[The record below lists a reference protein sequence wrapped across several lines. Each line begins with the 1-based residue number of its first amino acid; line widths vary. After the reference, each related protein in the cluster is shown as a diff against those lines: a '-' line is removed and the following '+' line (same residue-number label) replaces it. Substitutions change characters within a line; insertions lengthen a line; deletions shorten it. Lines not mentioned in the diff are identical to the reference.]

1 MATAEGRIT
10 NLGSV
15 AKKAAAIAG
24 AAWGALKIGEVVS
37 ESVQAA
43 VDFESSMAD
52 VAKVVDGLRDENGNL
67 TDSYYAMS
75 DSIIQM
81 SKNIPMAAEELAAIT
96 ASAGT
101 AGIAMEE
108 LAVFTETAAK
118 MGVAFDVTAEQAG
131 DWMAKWRT
139 SFSMTQEQVTAL
151 ADQINYLSNNSAST
165 ASEISTIVTAV
176 GPLGDVAGISA
187 AQIAALGST
196 MVGVGVQQDVAAT
209 AIKKMATV
217 MVSGASATD
226 KQAAVLKQLG
236 LDATQMA
243 VRMQTDA
250 EGAILSF
257 LEAVK
262 RLPEAEQAAAL
273 KNYFGQEAV
282 GALAPLLTNLEVLQ
296 QRFNMVG
303 DAQLYAGSM
312 EAEYAARAATSANN
326 IQLYEN
332 RIAALKIQLGTY
344 LLPILNTVLGV
355 ASDGLEWIGEKMT
368 AAEGKFSAFTTAA
381 QNIVNGLVTNGVPK
395 IKSFVGQAVGLFNKV
410 KPTLD
415 TIATKAGEAF
425 TFITTTVGNAVRGV
439 ANKIEEHKDIINK
452 VGEIAQRVGTHL
464 WNAFEAAKPAIEYV
478 GGTLIPAA
486 ADGLM
491 TLVDTVLNVILH
503 IRDFKEEIIAAAA
516 VYGAFKVGTAIQ
528 GIATAFGNA
537 QVQLKLFT
545 MSTKNANIAQAAMN
559 GTLKLGEVIVALFTG
574 QTTIAQLAQ
583 AAWGTVTKAL
593 TAAQTALNAVLT
605 ANPIGLII
613 AAIAAV
619 IAIVVVLYK
628 KCDWFRNG
636 VNKILGAV
644 VSAFKKLWEG
654 IKKVWEKIMQSL
666 QPLIDAI
673 SGAFQEGW
681 ELIQVIWDAVGPY
694 FTAIWDGIKAVF
706 SVVKDFFV
714 ARFKVAWE
722 GVKLVWAV
730 AVSYFKT
737 IWENIKLV
745 FSVVKEFFAGMFSA
759 AWEAIKVV
767 WNAVVG
773 YFAAIW
779 NTIKGIFSVVKSV
792 LTGDFQGAWDGIKG
806 IVSTWT
812 GYFSGVWDGIK
823 GVFSKVGSWFS
834 NTFSAAWNAIKGIFN
849 NWGSFF
855 SGLIDK
861 IKSAFSNVVS
871 IMTTPI
877 ENAKNFIKSAFD
889 KIKSFVNFKWELP
902 KLKLPHISVTGG
914 VAPFGIG
921 GKGSLPKFSIQW
933 YKDGGILSGAQI
945 FGAMG
950 GKLLGGGEAGKE
962 AVLPLSELWKNMRSV
977 MSGVLQ
983 SNNGGTLGTLIGT
996 INDKLQS
1003 ARMAGTNTMV
1013 NALNALLGGKDNPQ
1027 PALAGGPGGPGYH
1040 IVFSP
1045 VYQFYGE
1052 APSKDD
1058 LTDAARMS
1066 QAEFNAMMDEYL
1078 KDKGRKDF

>member
-1 MATAEGRIT
+1 
-10 NLGSV
+10 
-15 AKKAAAIAG
+15 
-24 AAWGALKIGEVVS
+24 
-37 ESVQAA
+37 
-43 VDFESSMAD
+43 
-52 VAKVVDGLRDENGNL
+52 
-67 TDSYYAMS
+67 
-75 DSIIQM
+75 
-81 SKNIPMAAEELAAIT
+81 
-96 ASAGT
+96 
-101 AGIAMEE
+101 
-108 LAVFTETAAK
+108 
-118 MGVAFDVTAEQAG
+118 
-131 DWMAKWRT
+131 
-139 SFSMTQEQVTAL
+139 
-151 ADQINYLSNNSAST
+151 
-165 ASEISTIVTAV
+165 
-176 GPLGDVAGISA
+176 
-187 AQIAALGST
+187 
-196 MVGVGVQQDVAAT
+196 
-209 AIKKMATV
+209 
-217 MVSGASATD
+217 
-226 KQAAVLKQLG
+226 
-236 LDATQMA
+236 
-243 VRMQTDA
+243 
-250 EGAILSF
+250 
-257 LEAVK
+257 
-262 RLPEAEQAAAL
+262 
-273 KNYFGQEAV
+273 
-282 GALAPLLTNLEVLQ
+282 
-296 QRFNMVG
+296 
-303 DAQLYAGSM
+303 
-312 EAEYAARAATSANN
+312 
-326 IQLYEN
+326 
-332 RIAALKIQLGTY
+332 
-344 LLPILNTVLGV
+344 
-355 ASDGLEWIGEKMT
+355 
-368 AAEGKFSAFTTAA
+368 
-381 QNIVNGLVTNGVPK
+381 
-395 IKSFVGQAVGLFNKV
+395 
-410 KPTLD
+410 
-415 TIATKAGEAF
+415 
-425 TFITTTVGNAVRGV
+425 
-439 ANKIEEHKDIINK
+439 
-452 VGEIAQRVGTHL
+452 
-464 WNAFEAAKPAIEYV
+464 
-478 GGTLIPAA
+478 
-486 ADGLM
+486 
-491 TLVDTVLNVILH
+491 
-503 IRDFKEEIIAAAA
+503 
-516 VYGAFKVGTAIQ
+516 
-528 GIATAFGNA
+528 
-537 QVQLKLFT
+537 
-545 MSTKNANIAQAAMN
+545 
-559 GTLKLGEVIVALFTG
+559 
-574 QTTIAQLAQ
+574 
-583 AAWGTVTKAL
+583 
-593 TAAQTALNAVLT
+593 
-605 ANPIGLII
+605 
-613 AAIAAV
+613 
-619 IAIVVVLYK
+619 
-628 KCDWFRNG
+628 
-636 VNKILGAV
+636 
-644 VSAFKKLWEG
+644 
-654 IKKVWEKIMQSL
+654 MQSL

-673 SGAFQEGW
+673 SGAFQEGL

-706 SVVKDFFV
+706 SAVKDFFV

-834 NTFSAAWNAIKGIFN
+834 NTFSSAWNAIKGIFN

-950 GKLLGGGEAGKE
+950 GNLLGGGEAGKE

-996 INDKLQS
+996 INDRLQS

-1066 QAEFNAMMDEYL
+1066 QAEFNSMMDEYL